1 MQPYETSD
9 APAPPAGT
17 PGATGAARRPA
28 GLTSKQLRRLASLR
42 ARVRRGAYADD
53 GAGTVFGSPLADRRR
68 EFARW
73 LVQTGRLHEGAG

>member
-1 MQPYETSD
+1 MQPFETSD
-9 APAPPAGT
+9 ALAPPAGT
-17 PGATGAARRPA
+17 PGAADARQRAA
-28 GLTSKQLRRLASLR
+28 GLTPRQVNRLAALR

-53 GAGTVFGSPLADRRR
+53 GAGTVFGSLLADRRR